1 VTSQIPGKE
10 PEVASHEIESP
21 SPAETKSLEK
31 VCADLIRGAK
41 EKNIKEKAPVHMPTK
56 TSRITTRKTP
66 GGEVSKTW
74 GRFQMRIQS
83 NSLTCTVL
91 LKLLNRLLP
100 SVLSQEWRSK
110 SPLQMPKSTISINLI
125 N

>member
-1 VTSQIPGKE
+1 VTSQILGKE

-74 GRFQMRIQS
+74 GRFQMRIHKQVIDLHS
-83 NSLTCTVL
+83 
-91 LKLLNRLLP
+91 P
-100 SVLSQEWRSK
+100 SEIVKQITSI
-110 SPLQMPKSTISINLI
+110 STEPGVEVQVTTADA
-125 N
+125 